1 MGVFSEAELVLA
13 SLIGC
18 LNALNVTLTSSE
30 GEKYGVAV
38 GDAWVRYM
46 CIDTWR

>member
-1 MGVFSEAELVLA
+1 MSVFPEAGLVLA

-18 LNALNVTLTSSE
+18 FNALNVTLTSSE
-30 GEKYGVAV
+30 GEKYWVAV
-38 GDAWVRYM
+38 ADPWVRYT